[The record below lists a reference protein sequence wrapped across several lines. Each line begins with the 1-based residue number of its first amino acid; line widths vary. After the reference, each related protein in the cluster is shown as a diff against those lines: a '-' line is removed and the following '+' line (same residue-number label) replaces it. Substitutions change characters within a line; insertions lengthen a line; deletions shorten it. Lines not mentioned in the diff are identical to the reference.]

1 MEEAHP
7 EEWNLLNGPFKH
19 KMQMMVNTNDLN
31 GQASL
36 PHLIPLVV
44 TVVAGKLNSQKQYKV
59 INELRQEVLVA
70 GSNATGTTNAKNGG
84 LCCDLAL
91 YDIHYKQAQLL
102 ASMSD
107 VYQKNAEL
115 AFRHI
120 TNFEDLLLDLF
131 RTEFHIKLLW
141 GNNGIQNYP
150 SNFEER
156 HAKFSKVLSAL
167 ASICS
172 RQQ

>member
-1 MEEAHP
+1 M
-7 EEWNLLNGPFKH
+7 
-19 KMQMMVNTNDLN
+19 
-31 GQASL
+31 
-36 PHLIPLVV
+36 
-44 TVVAGKLNSQKQYKV
+44 
-59 INELRQEVLVA
+59 
-70 GSNATGTTNAKNGG
+70 
-84 LCCDLAL
+84 AL
-91 YDIHYKQAQLL
+91 YDIHHKQAQLL

-131 RTEFHIKLLW
+131 RTEFHVKLLW

-150 SNFEER
+150 SNFDER
-156 HAKFSKVLSAL
+156 HTKFSKVLSAL
-167 ASICS
+167 ASVCS